1 MSRVSLKI
9 VGAQGQGV
17 NSVGEMCAKGLKRAG
32 YCVFGLREYMSVIK
46 NGHSSYQL
54 DISNEKIRSAQKKV
68 ELLVCFNHHG
78 IKKNLHDL
86 KAEGILLHQ
95 TLQWKFSEE
104 DQKFID
110 ENNISVLYLPTED
123 VLKKLNAKPV
133 LGNVLIASVVWS
145 LFGRSADELKE
156 LVREQ
161 FGHKPELLEL
171 NYVCI
176 GEGASF
182 LESDQPS
189 PRLRPARKGKGKGEK
204 ICLPESSEKWKEQ
217 LLITGSQAMG
227 LGTIHAGCRAFFG
240 YPMTPASPLLTF
252 IADMQSESKML
263 VKQAED
269 EITAAQMMVGA
280 MHMGTRAAT
289 ATSGGGYD
297 LMTETISM
305 CGVSE
310 TPAVFILAQRP
321 GPGTGLP
328 TWSAQGDLLM
338 AVSAGHGEFP
348 RLVMSVSDAGDS
360 FSVMMDAFNYAEEFQ
375 IPVTVLTEKHIAE
388 SLFTVEQS
396 TFNNQQS
403 TINRGKLILDK
414 KGLSMLKSGDRYAS
428 EAPDG
433 ISARWLPG
441 SEAPTYCAQSYE
453 HSADGSF
460 DESGE
465 NAKAQMEK
473 RMMKMAALRKVIP
486 EPELLTNSELRIKPT
501 SPRLRGPGN
510 SELKEELDVLIVS
523 WGSNKNAILDFIQ
536 KEIFITQEQAP
547 VLSEVEGSS
556 PASHKNTRVG
566 YLHYTYLWPLR
577 TEKLL
582 ELSSKAKKTI
592 LIEGNEQGQLGML
605 IRQEC
610 GLEFDQRILK
620 YDGRAFNVDELFN
633 LLALS
638 PSPSPT
644 SLRKAT
650 ARQAGI
656 GELR

>member
-1 MSRVSLKI
+1 MSRVSLKV

-54 DISNEKIRSAQKKV
+54 DISDEKIRSAQEKV

-78 IKKNLHDL
+78 IKKNLCDL
-86 KAEGILLHQ
+86 KSGGILLHQ
-95 TLQWKFSEE
+95 TPQWKFSDE

-110 ENNISVLYLPTED
+110 ENSISVLYLPTED
-123 VLKKLNAKPV
+123 VLKKLKAKPV

-145 LFGRSADELKE
+145 LLGRESEELKE

-161 FGHKPELLEL
+161 FGHKKDLLEL
-171 NYVCI
+171 NFTCI
-176 GEGASF
+176 EEGTQFKSENADD
-182 LESDQPS
+182 LQ
-189 PRLRPARKGKGKGEK
+189 LT
-204 ICLPESSEKWKEQ
+204 LPEPKDGWKDQ

-227 LGTIHAGCRAFFG
+227 LGIIHAGCRAFFG
-240 YPMTPASPLLTF
+240 YPMTPASPLLSF
-252 IADMQSESKML
+252 IADIQSESKML

-297 LMTETISM
+297 LMTETISL

-310 TPAVFILAQRP
+310 TPAVFVLAQRP

-338 AVSAGHGEFP
+338 AVNSGHGEFP
-348 RLVMSVSDAGDS
+348 RLVMSVSDASDC
-360 FSVMMDAFNYAEEFQ
+360 FTLMMQAFNYAEEFQ
-375 IPVTVLTEKHIAE
+375 IPVTVMTEKHIAE
-388 SLFTVEQS
+388 SLFTVEQTGVERLTS
-396 TFNNQQS
+396 NVS
-403 TINRGKLILDK
+403 RGKLIADK
-414 KGLSMLKSGDRYAS
+414 KGLSMLKSRDRYAP

-441 SEAPTYCAQSYE
+441 SEAPTYCTQGYE
-453 HSADGSF
+453 HTADGSF

-465 NAKAQMEK
+465 NAKVQMEK
-473 RMMKMAALRKVIP
+473 RMKKMRALKKVIP
-486 EPELLTNSELRIKPT
+486 KPELYVWNMECGIWNVEYSYD
-501 SPRLRGPGN
+501 
-510 SELKEELDVLIVS
+510 LDVLLVS
-523 WGSNKNAILDFIQ
+523 WGSNKNAILDGL
-536 KEIFITQEQAP
+536 KEKKAKKEKKEKKDYAI
-547 VLSEVEGSS
+547 
-556 PASHKNTRVG
+556 G
-566 YLHYTYLWPLR
+566 YLHYTYLWPLK

-582 ELSSKAKKTI
+582 ELASKAKRTI

-605 IRQEC
+605 IKQEC
-610 GLEFDQRILK
+610 GLEFDEKLLK
-620 YDGRAFNVDELFN
+620 YDGRAFSFEEILPS
-633 LLALS
+633 LA
-638 PSPSPT
+638 
-644 SLRKAT
+644 
-650 ARQAGI
+650 
-656 GELR
+656 